1 MDKQGTAP
9 TPGRS
14 NAPLVCFILGTAI
27 GAGVAL
33 LLAPASGSET
43 RRRIGETSRRFGS
56 RVRSGVDQARGH
68 LSGLKQDVE
77 AAVASGR
84 ESFARERGARIASLD
99 AERPV

>member
-1 MDKQGTAP
+1 MNEQGTP
-9 TPGRS
+9 HMPGRS
-14 NAPLVCFILGTAI
+14 NAPLVGFILGAAV

-43 RRRIGETSRRFGS
+43 RRRIGETSHRLGS
-56 RVRSGVDQARGH
+56 RVRNGVDQARGH

-84 ESFARERGARIASLD
+84 ESFARERDARVSVD
-99 AERPV
+99 ATRPV